1 MKKEDLKVIIENKM
15 NNSIWTKLIMAGVIV
30 VLIFMNWTSCEKRKE
45 DKRIYEQNQE
55 AMKKE
60 VVVEKNKNGELQS
73 SIVAFEGNNKELK
86 EYSKELDEE
95 VKNLKNRK
103 PSIITKI
110 KTVYKVDTQYIYNNT
125 IDTLGLNKDE
135 YRLSWKYNDSD
146 STRFLE
152 GNSIFRAVINGSDL
166 NVTPMFTT
174 LTRDEMQLDF
184 VVGVAKNKKTKFNE
198 IFITPKNENI
208 TIGNMEGAI
217 LSKSKLGINL
227 SFSAGYGLYYGNNHF
242 GLAPFVG
249 ISISKPII
257 RF

>member
-86 EYSKELDEE
+86 EYSKELNEE

-110 KTVYKVDTQYIYNNT
+110 KTVYKVDTQYVYNNI
-125 IDTLGLNKDE
+125 IDTVGLNRDE
-135 YRLSWKYNDSD
+135 YRLSWKYNGSD

-152 GNSIFRAVINGSDL
+152 GNSIFKATINGNSL

-184 VVGVAKNKKTKFNE
+184 VVGVVKNKKTKFNE

-208 TIGNMEGAI
+208 TIGSMEGAI

-227 SFSAGYGLYYGNNHF
+227 SFSAGYGIYYGDSKF

-249 ISISKPII
+249 IAISRPII
-257 RF
+257 KF